1 MKTIILSLA
10 VTSMVGISVLTF
22 NVNAQEVTPQ
32 PPQTTTAVG
41 SPVAPA
47 KTPMSIGAR
56 QKRQHARIREGV
68 KSGELTKHE
77 AHRLKRQES
86 RIQRQKQHFKAQNGG
101 TMTPEQKAKIQRK
114 LNRENGRIIH
124 QKHDAQTR

>member
-10 VTSMVGISVLTF
+10 VNSMLGIGALTI
-22 NVNAQEVTPQ
+22 NANAQEATPQ

-41 SPVAPA
+41 SPVAPV

-56 QKRQHARIREGV
+56 QKRQHARIKEGV
-68 KSGELTKHE
+68 KSGEITKHE
-77 AHRLKRQES
+77 ARRLKRQEF

-101 TMTPEQKAKIQRK
+101 IMTPEQKAKIQRK
-114 LNRENGRIIH
+114 LDKENRRIIR